1 MIHRRLI
8 PPLLSIPLLLAGAA
22 RADEAKS
29 AAKTVVEPDVTPRG
43 QVYQV
48 AAIGDS
54 LTDVRSHGG
63 KYLAYLRDRCP
74 ESRFDNY
81 GKGGESVEMM
91 RRRFTRDV
99 MGHPRFPKPAYTH
112 VIVFGGVNDVLGDT
126 MHGRTPKK
134 IEHDIDTMYS
144 LAREARIKVI
154 GITLSPW
161 GGYTQLYTPRR
172 AAATREVNQWILSQL
187 RLGKIDYAI
196 DAHELL
202 SCGDAEK
209 LCADYEMRWIRDGL
223 HFNQDAHARL
233 GQALYETVFSDCR

>member
-1 MIHRRLI
+1 MLHRHLLA
-8 PPLLSIPLLLAGAA
+8 PLLAIPLLLASDA
-22 RADEAKS
+22 RADGARS
-29 AAKTVVEPDVTPRG
+29 SAKTAVKVEERPAG
-43 QVYQV
+43 QIYQV

-91 RRRFTRDV
+91 RRRFVRDV
-99 MGHPRFPKPAYTH
+99 IGHARSPKPAYTH

-134 IEHDIDTMYS
+134 IENDMDTMYG
-144 LAREARIKVI
+144 LAREAGIKVV
-154 GITLSPW
+154 GITVSPW
-161 GGYTQLYTPRR
+161 GGYAQFYNPRR
-172 AAATREVNQWILSQL
+172 AAATREVNQWILAQW

-196 DAHELL
+196 DAYELL

-209 LCADYEMRWIRDGL
+209 LCADFEMRWIRDGL

-233 GQALYETVFSDCR
+233 GQSLHETVFSDCR